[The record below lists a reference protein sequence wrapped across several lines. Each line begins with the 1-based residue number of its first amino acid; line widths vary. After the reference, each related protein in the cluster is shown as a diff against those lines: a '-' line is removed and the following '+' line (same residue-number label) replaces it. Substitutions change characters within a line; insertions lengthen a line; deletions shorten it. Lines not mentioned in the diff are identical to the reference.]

1 MFSLRQALIQAVTVL
16 PMVTAFTVI
25 FRTYG
30 ANWN

>member
-1 MFSLRQALIQAVTVL
+1 MFSLRQALIQLVSVL

-25 FRTYG
+25 VRTHG